1 MVRSVWFI
9 SIATVRKVLL
19 ASVAAVLVA
28 AGVGPAGTS
37 VRAASPGETREL
49 APAKDPV
56 PVNPVEVV
64 QRSPVPPIR
73 TFPAPQDPRRPVGKD
88 NVLLPPRSVPSE
100 SQTQRPGNAAG
111 QAGFNHAGP
120 PPGSVAGG
128 PDVGACCVGPY
139 GDCFGTTETSCA
151 SVGGRFKG
159 AGTECSQLSCRGAC
173 CDGTHCSDT
182 GAGDCVFGG
191 GTYQGDGTRC
201 TDLNIAC
208 PVGACCYE
216 WGCSEVP
223 SQECVA
229 GGGCFVPGRYCQV
242 VACPGCQLRGACC
255 IPPWSCDFMTRD
267 ECARREGT
275 YRGDGSD
282 CSGETCSG
290 ACCDQQYCG
299 YDCSV
304 RNPGDC
310 AYCQGTFQGYGTRCT
325 DVGIACQP
333 GACCTRN
340 GDCTQTG
347 PTNCDGTFRGRGT
360 SCEGADCPP
369 AGACCFD
376 GSCFSL
382 TEQACVGDGGNF
394 RGEGSDCSSETC
406 WGACCDSECWGW
418 CEFERPGNCASCQGT
433 FQGYGTRCTDV
444 GIACQTGAC
453 CYHFGSCQE
462 TREAN
467 CAPDNGVFQ
476 GLGTTC
482 SAVECPRGA
491 CCYPW
496 GSCDDQLTVQGCAQN
511 GGVFSGVGT
520 NCENAACPPAGACC
534 IDYDC
539 NVLTQT
545 ACTAQG
551 GNFRGAGTVCDGGT
565 CDGACCDDYDASCSV
580 TTRGNCSGTF
590 RGIGTVCDGADCPLP
605 GACCFEWGGCGEQ
618 YTQEDCT
625 GNGGEFQGPGTSCN
639 NVVCPRRVGAC
650 CFGDGSCDD
659 LREAACTD
667 RGGQF
672 LGTDRFCVG
681 SGFAN
686 SAGGGSPAL
695 SLSQN
700 RETRTRPLARDAG
713 SARTSLG
720 IGSYLCPGA
729 CCAFSSSAC
738 IDSYDQQ
745 SCETFFDGVFQG
757 NGTRCTD
764 EAIECPGEYGACCA
778 QFASGP
784 GYGCADGDGVTA
796 FVCALYG
803 VGGQFTPG
811 VDCAQAGCSATI
823 CPGEG
828 DCCTPHR
835 SLGCSDAECCRT
847 VCGVDPLCCV
857 QEFQLGSWD
866 AACVQLAN
874 RMCGD
879 GNGGYCAVHLA
890 DLNGDGIVDL
900 RDYQLFQNE
909 FGR

>member
-1 MVRSVWFI
+1 MVRSEWFP
-9 SIATVRKVLL
+9 SIVVVRKVLL
-19 ASVAAVLVA
+19 ASVVVVLLA
-28 AGVGPAGTS
+28 IGVGPARPA
-37 VRAASPGETREL
+37 VRADPP
-49 APAKDPV
+49 PAEPV
-56 PVNPVEVV
+56 SV
-64 QRSPVPPIR
+64 
-73 TFPAPQDPRRPVGKD
+73 
-88 NVLLPPRSVPSE
+88 PPRSAAPRGPL
-100 SQTQRPGNAAG
+100 QTQPFYNPVA
-111 QAGFNHAGP
+111 P
-120 PPGSVAGG
+120 PVARLDAMR
-128 PDVGACCVGPY
+128 DVVAQGDAGACCFGPW
-139 GDCFGTTETSCA
+139 GDCTDATEASCEA
-151 SVGGRFKG
+151 GGGRFKG
-159 AGTECSQLSCRGAC
+159 TGTECSELACAGAC
-173 CDGTHCSDT
+173 CLAPEGCSDREGLGRCILRG
-182 GAGDCVFGG
+182 GA
-191 GTYQGDGTRC
+191 YQGDGTLC
-201 TDLNIAC
+201 SQLTIDC
-208 PVGACCYE
+208 PPTTGACCLPT
-216 WGCSEVP
+216 GCEERTP
-223 SQECVA
+223 TDCFA
-229 GGGCFVPGRYCQV
+229 GGGFFWGLGTQCFQV
-242 VACPGCQLRGACC
+242 ASCSPPELRGACC
-255 IPPWSCDFMTRD
+255 F
-267 ECARREGT
+267 
-275 YRGDGSD
+275 GDGGCSEERRALCEAAGGTFRGPGTLCFSD
-282 CSGETCSG
+282 TCVG
-290 ACCDQQYCG
+290 ACCF
-299 YDCSV
+299 
-304 RNPGDC
+304 PW
-310 AYCQGTFQGYGTRCT
+310 ACQGRYAPIWCARDGGIFQGVRTLCS
-325 DVGIACQP
+325 DLNSACP
-333 GACCTRN
+333 MGACCYPWGVCDLTTESQCASGEGEFLGLRTTCK
-340 GDCTQTG
+340 DVTCTGACCARDGSCSETA
-347 PTNCDGTFRGRGT
+347 PWYCDGTFRGRGT
-360 SCEGADCPP
+360 SCK
-369 AGACCFD
+369 
-376 GSCFSL
+376 
-382 TEQACVGDGGNF
+382 T
-394 RGEGSDCSSETC
+394 
-406 WGACCDSECWGW
+406 
-418 CEFERPGNCASCQGT
+418 
-433 FQGYGTRCTDV
+433 
-444 GIACQTGAC
+444 
-453 CYHFGSCQE
+453 
-462 TREAN
+462 
-467 CAPDNGVFQ
+467 
-476 GLGTTC
+476 
-482 SAVECPRGA
+482 
-491 CCYPW
+491 
-496 GSCDDQLTVQGCAQN
+496 
-511 GGVFSGVGT
+511 
-520 NCENAACPPAGACC
+520 
-534 IDYDC
+534 
-539 NVLTQT
+539 
-545 ACTAQG
+545 
-551 GNFRGAGTVCDGGT
+551 
-565 CDGACCDDYDASCSV
+565 
-580 TTRGNCSGTF
+580 
-590 RGIGTVCDGADCPLP
+590 ADCPLP

-879 GNGGYCAVHLA
+879 GNGGYCAVHLS
-890 DLNGDGIVDL
+890 DLNGDGVVDL
-900 RDYQLFQNE
+900 LDYRLFQNS
-909 FGR
+909 FGQ